1 MDGAPPSKRAHLDAQ
16 LMVLPAAAPAAA
28 SSFLEFPT
36 LRLEGAHAGLV
47 LSCAFSPSGHTLASS
62 SRDRSIALWSIGP
75 NCAHASSLRG
85 HKGAV
90 LRVAWLGAAGQLASA
105 SADGTAAVWDTEAG
119 ALVRTLR
126 HGTRIVNDVCASQ
139 RGAPLLASASDDGGL
154 RACQLAPAA
163 FSVRARAHVPHPQK
177 HSRPHPTRATPL
189 QCCGMRAPATLPR
202 RWCPRGGTR
211 C

>member
-1 MDGAPPSKRAHLDAQ
+1 MDAPPSKRAHLDAQ
-16 LMVLPAAAPAAA
+16 LMVLPAAASAPAA

-75 NCAHASSLRG
+75 SCAHASSLRG

-154 RACQLAPAA
+154 RACCCAPRLLRRCVLVHARA
-163 FSVRARAHVPHPQK
+163 RVRA
-177 HSRPHPTRATPL
+177 
-189 QCCGMRAPATLPR
+189 
-202 RWCPRGGTR
+202 
-211 C
+211 